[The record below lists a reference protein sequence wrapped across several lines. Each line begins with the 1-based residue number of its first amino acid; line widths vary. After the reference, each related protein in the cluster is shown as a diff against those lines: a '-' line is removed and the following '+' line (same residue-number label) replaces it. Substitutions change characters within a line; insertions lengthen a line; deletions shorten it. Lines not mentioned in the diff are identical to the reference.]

1 MRSLF
6 SIFMEIKFAALSAPM
21 RLFSLLLFLV
31 RFTHFAGSYHSNNK
45 SLSNNRARCQIKYI
59 FTHTHRHTHSAHCHV
74 FMAHSWNTS
83 SRIISLLCFFIRR
96 YGKYKYFASGD
107 RQRWKRESKSGR
119 EQKNGEKKYIHTHNF
134 LWCRFWCSCD
144 TSKAF
149 DSDDDDI
156 HNFTRNL

>member
-1 MRSLF
+1 MLLFIRLAMRSLF

-59 FTHTHRHTHSAHCHV
+59 FTHTPTHAQRALPCFYGPFVEYELAYH
-74 FMAHSWNTS
+74 FFALFFHST
-83 SRIISLLCFFIRR
+83 R

-134 LWCRFWCSCD
+134 LWCRF
-144 TSKAF
+144 
-149 DSDDDDI
+149 
-156 HNFTRNL
+156 